1 MEVVTTRSEEETFEL
16 ARRMAGNF
24 KGKEVVLLS
33 GELGAGK
40 TVFAKGLAAGA
51 GVVAIDRVSSPSFT
65 LVNIYEGRW
74 PVFHIDLYR
83 LEREAE
89 ILDLGWED
97 YLGEGIVLV
106 EWADKLAPARGRD
119 PGPDETVG
127 DDERHDRLKG
137 CPISFTTRNAAL
149 SLAATS
155 CTVAAFPANMS
166 LGEMSIP

>member
-1 MEVVTTRSEEETFEL
+1 MTVVTTRSEEETFEL
-16 ARRMAGNF
+16 ARRMASDF

-51 GVVAIDRVSSPSFT
+51 GVVATDRVSSPSFT
-65 LVNIYEGRW
+65 LVNVYEGRW

-97 YLGEGIVLV
+97 YLGEGIVVV
-106 EWADKLAPARGRD
+106 EWAERLTLPVDGIRVLI
-119 PGPDETVG
+119 ETVG
-127 DDERHDRLKG
+127 DNERL
-137 CPISFTTRNAAL
+137 ISI
-149 SLAATS
+149 S
-155 CTVAAFPANMS
+155 
-166 LGEMSIP
+166 

>member
-1 MEVVTTRSEEETFEL
+1 MTVVTTRSEEETFEL
-16 ARRMAGNF
+16 ARRMASGF

-51 GVVAIDRVSSPSFT
+51 GVVATDRVSSPSFT
-65 LVNIYEGRW
+65 LVNVYEGRW

-97 YLGEGIVLV
+97 YLGEGIVVV
-106 EWADKLAPARGRD
+106 EWAERLTLPVDGIRVLI
-119 PGPDETVG
+119 ETVG
-127 DDERHDRLKG
+127 DNERQIT
-137 CPISFTTRNAAL
+137 IS
-149 SLAATS
+149 
-155 CTVAAFPANMS
+155 
-166 LGEMSIP
+166 

>member
-1 MEVVTTRSEEETFEL
+1 MTVVTTRSEEETFEL
-16 ARRMAGNF
+16 ARRMAEGF

-65 LVNIYEGRW
+65 LVNVYEGRW

-97 YLGEGIVLV
+97 YLGEGIVVV
-106 EWADKLAPARGRD
+106 EWAERLTLSLDGIRVLI
-119 PGPDETVG
+119 ETVG
-127 DDERHDRLKG
+127 DDERRIT
-137 CPISFTTRNAAL
+137 IS
-149 SLAATS
+149 
-155 CTVAAFPANMS
+155 
-166 LGEMSIP
+166 